1 MKKQGHMSP
10 IKEQDKSLAI
20 NLNKMEIHNLFDRE
34 FKITITKMPNE
45 SRRTTYEQSEDF
57 SKYI

>member
-10 IKEQDKSLAI
+10 IKEQDKSLAT

-34 FKITITKMPNE
+34 FKITIMKMPNK

>member
-10 IKEQDKSLAI
+10 IKEQDKSLET

-34 FKITITKMPNE
+34 FKITIMKMPNK